1 MLSIPVNH
9 YHYRSFLYVLIL
21 SLILFTSISTPS
33 YSDEIS
39 EDLDGILIEEASLT
53 LIPKTNRAQLHFTA
67 TNYGRTNVTLKN
79 ITSPAA
85 TEVSMFF
92 LTPKRKKQLV
102 TDLTILVE
110 ETLDLNSSHIIVELS
125 GLKKQLVSGDKI
137 EFDLIFNEFRTSAIA
152 DVH

>member
-33 YSDEIS
+33 NSDETS
-39 EDLDGILIEEASLT
+39 EYLDGILVEEATLT
-53 LIPKTNRAQLHFTA
+53 LLPKTNRAQLHFTV

-85 TEVSMFF
+85 TKVSMFF

-125 GLKKQLVSGDKI
+125 GLNKTLIPGEKI
-137 EFDLIFNEFRTSAIA
+137 EFSLIFNEFQTSAIA
-152 DVH
+152 DIH